1 MTLADPASTCCPVLE
16 LRQYTLHPGQR
27 DVLID
32 LFERELLEPQE
43 AVGMAIPGS
52 FRDLDDPDRF
62 VWLRGFPD
70 MESRRTALSGFY
82 GGPVWAAHRNDANAT
97 MVDSDDVLLLRPMSP
112 GTGLP
117 EDRGHRPATG
127 ARVPTSLLVASVY
140 PVQTRDAVEV
150 LTQQVEPL
158 LDATGSSR
166 LALLETESA
175 ENTFP
180 RLPVREGESVVVR
193 FSRFDS
199 PEAHAAHVERLD
211 REPLWPQVRAE
222 LAPHLAGTVQHLRL
236 QPTARS
242 LLR

>member
-1 MTLADPASTCCPVLE
+1 MTRADPATTCCPVLE

-32 LFERELLEPQE
+32 LFEREFLETQE
-43 AVGMAIPGS
+43 AVGMAVPAS

-70 MESRRTALSGFY
+70 MGSRRTALSDFY
-82 GGPVWAAHRNDANAT
+82 GGSVWAAHRDEANAT
-97 MVDSDDVLLLRPMSP
+97 LVDSDDVLLLRPVSP
-112 GTGLP
+112 GAGLP
-117 EDRGHRPATG
+117 ADRGSRPSIG
-127 ARVPTSLLVASVY
+127 ARVPRSLLVASIY
-140 PVQTRDAVEV
+140 PVRTRDVIEV

-166 LALLETESA
+166 LALLETEPA

-180 RLPVREGESVVVR
+180 RLPVREGETVVVR

-211 REPLWPQVRAE
+211 REPLWPQARAE
-222 LAPHLAGTVQHLRL
+222 LAPHLADAVQHLRL